1 MNTTTTIG
9 TADAYRMLDPTAE
22 TVTTNRARVAP
33 VPDLRDATIGLVSIS
48 KERSDEFMDH
58 LERRMIG
65 RGLRVRRFKKPT
77 HTKPAPELLVQEVV
91 EGCEAVV
98 QALAD

>member
-1 MNTTTTIG
+1 M
-9 TADAYRMLDPTAE
+9 TAEPYRMLDPTAE
-22 TVTTNRARVAP
+22 TAATTRARVAP
-33 VPDLRDATIGLVSIS
+33 LDDLRDATIGLVSIS

-58 LERRMIG
+58 LETRLAR

-77 HTKPAPELLVQEVV
+77 HTKPAPEAVVQEVV

>member
-1 MNTTTTIG
+1 VTTTSATNP
-9 TADAYRMLDPTAE
+9 YRMLDPTAE
-22 TVTTNRARVAP
+22 TALTSRARVAP
-33 VPDLRDATIGLVSIS
+33 LADLRDATIGLVSIS

-58 LERRMIG
+58 LERRLVG
-65 RGLRVRRFKKPT
+65 RGLRVRRFAKPT

-91 EGCEAVV
+91 ESCEAVV

>member
-1 MNTTTTIG
+1 MSTD
-9 TADAYRMLDPTAE
+9 TATPSHLLDPTAE
-22 TVTTNRARVAP
+22 TGSTRRERVAP
-33 VPDLRDATIGLVSIS
+33 LHDLRDATIGLVSIS

-58 LERRMIG
+58 LEQRLVG

-77 HTKPAPELLVQEVV
+77 HTKPAPETLVQDVV

>member
-1 MNTTTTIG
+1 VTTDTI
-9 TADAYRMLDPTAE
+9 TATPSRLLDPTAE
-22 TVTTNRARVAP
+22 TATTSRARVAP
-33 VPDLRDATIGLVSIS
+33 LPDLRGATIGLVSIS

-58 LERRMIG
+58 LERRLVG
-65 RGLRVRRFKKPT
+65 RGLRVRRFAKPT
-77 HTKPAPELLVQEVV
+77 HTKPAPEPLVQQVV